1 MSQIAE
7 NAAQCSKFFC
17 LISIVFVSTR
27 EGGLSHPLRVVV
39 VFDRWLPQNCR
50 SSITGYGHGAIP
62 SG

>member
-39 VFDRWLPQNCR
+39 V
-50 SSITGYGHGAIP
+50 
-62 SG
+62 